1 MTLKCVAIDD
11 EPLALELIKTYA
23 LQLPELQLIKTFGD
37 ATAGAEF
44 LSKTPVDLLFID
56 INMPDISG
64 LDLVR
69 ALKEKP
75 LIIFTTA
82 YKQFAFEG
90 FELDAVDYL
99 LKPIDF
105 ERFSKAV
112 AKASE
117 YYSVK
122 NSVQQDHKDSLFVYS
137 EYKLIKIPFSEIE
150 YIETMEDYIKIHLTK
165 GKPVLTLMS
174 LKKVLEKLPE
184 DKFRR
189 IHRSYVVP
197 VGKVKSIANRKVTL
211 NSGKDLPI
219 SESYLN
225 FIQDWKNPKPSGI

>member
-1 MTLKCVAIDD
+1 MNLKCVAIDD
-11 EPLALELIKTYA
+11 EPLALELIKNYVS
-23 LQLPELQLIKTFGD
+23 QISELQLVNTFSD
-37 ATAGAEF
+37 AVAGVEF
-44 LSKTPVDLLFID
+44 LKETPIDLLFID
-56 INMPDISG
+56 INMPEISG

-69 ALKEKP
+69 SLEEKP

-82 YKQFAFEG
+82 YRQFAFEG
-90 FELDAVDYL
+90 FELNAVDYL

-112 AKASE
+112 GKAIE

-122 NSVQQDHKDSLFVYS
+122 NSNRKEVTDSLFVYS
-137 EYKLIKIPFSEIE
+137 EYKLMKIAFSEIE
-150 YIETMEDYIKIHLTK
+150 YIETMEDYIKIHVTS

-174 LKKVLEKLPE
+174 LKKALEKLPE

-197 VGKVKSIANRKVTL
+197 VSKVKSIANRKVIL
-211 NSGKDLPI
+211 ASGKDLPI
-219 SESYLN
+219 SETYLQ
-225 FIQDWKNPKPSGI
+225 FIQDWKNSTTS